1 MGCTVETTHLGLDHL
16 LDAEHAAL
24 TSSFLPFAEIAAQA
38 ADAKKAT
45 DVLIL
50 DVGDLMGITDLFVIT
65 SVSNRRLALL
75 VAEEMELAV
84 KRAGGPGPISVEGL
98 EEATWILIDFG
109 PFVVHVFQQET
120 REFYDLERLWRDAPR
135 VAWSP
140 LPLPTPSSDDD
151 SDGDADQDSDEG
163 SRTD

>member
-1 MGCTVETTHLGLDHL
+1 MGCTVKSTHLGLEHL
-16 LDAEHAAL
+16 LDAEHVAL

-50 DVGDLMGITDLFVIT
+50 DVGDLMGITDLFVIA
-65 SVSNRRLALL
+65 SVSNRRLAIL

-84 KRAGGPGPISVEGL
+84 KKAGGPVPISVEGL

-135 VAWSP
+135 IAWTPLVMPP
-140 LPLPTPSSDDD
+140 LPSEEESSID
-151 SDGDADQDSDEG
+151 
-163 SRTD
+163 